1 MSHTIESR
9 HERIAGVAT
18 DKADDLSLRLNHLTG
33 LVKLAAFAIEAR
45 RVLSGIHEAVSYRP
59 ELAQAIMA
67 ATSCS
72 NSWRAMNDNSGEIL
86 SYVACQLEKVNT
98 EFTDSVYSLSR
109 KAADHE

>member
-1 MSHTIESR
+1 MTRTIKNR
-9 HERIAGVAT
+9 NERIADAAT
-18 DKADDLSLRLNHLTG
+18 DKAEDLSLRLSHLTS
-33 LVKLAAFAIEAR
+33 LVKLAAFATEAR

-67 ATSCS
+67 ATPCS

-86 SYVACQLEKVNT
+86 SYVACQLGKVNT